1 MSADEQIAR
10 ARTTPIERAARI
22 DRLVDLDVDRDTL
35 WELISTQDGWCD
47 WLVDE
52 AQLVDGAGVVRDGDV
67 IRHVRVDRVHAERSI
82 GFTWWEHDDPSTV
95 SHVTLEIADGR
106 DRDDVGNGGVRDG
119 ARLRITE
126 QLIVGAART
135 PEAALAW
142 EVRVCS
148 LWACTVAMAL
158 V

>member
-1 MSADEQIAR
+1 MSAEKQIAS
-10 ARTTPIERAARI
+10 ARI
-22 DRLVDLDVDRDTL
+22 DRVVDLDVDRDTL
-35 WELISTQDGWCD
+35 WKLISTEDGWRD

-67 IRHVRVDRVHAERSI
+67 VRHVRVDGVHAERSI

-95 SHVTLEIADGR
+95 SHVTLEIVDGGAD
-106 DRDDVGNGGVRDG
+106 DDG
-119 ARLRITE
+119 ARLRIRE
-126 QLIVGAART
+126 QLIAGAVGSR
-135 PEAALAW
+135 EAALAW